1 MGWFLQLFSYYSTNT
16 FIVFPSSDSILTNPP
31 TINGSDTLNSIDFKE
46 IINLVEQGVVG
57 ELVSIDSADG
67 DTIKIFVE

>member
-1 MGWFLQLFSYYSTNT
+1 MKVEL
-16 FIVFPSSDSILTNPP
+16 PSL
-31 TINGSDTLNSIDFKE
+31 NGSDAINSIDFKE

>member
-1 MGWFLQLFSYYSTNT
+1 MP
-16 FIVFPSSDSILTNPP
+16 FIFACINSGVKLPSL
-31 TINGSDTLNSIDFKE
+31 NGSDALNSIDFKE